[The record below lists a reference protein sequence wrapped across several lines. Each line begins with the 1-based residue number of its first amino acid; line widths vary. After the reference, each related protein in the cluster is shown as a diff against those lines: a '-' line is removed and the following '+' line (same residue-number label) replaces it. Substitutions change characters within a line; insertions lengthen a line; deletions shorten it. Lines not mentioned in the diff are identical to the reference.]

1 MFAWT
6 DQNNKKS
13 KKSIPIRK
21 QYIAKQTATFNK
33 KKGNGRDCLIS
44 VGGWV
49 VHCEQ
54 RVEHCGSSGCVSCHV
69 AQHELRW
76 LWVTD

>member
-21 QYIAKQTATFNK
+21 QYIAKQTATFKK
-33 KKGNGRDCLIS
+33 KKGNGRDCLTS

-49 VHCEQ
+49 VHC
-54 RVEHCGSSGCVSCHV
+54 G
-69 AQHELRW
+69 
-76 LWVTD
+76 